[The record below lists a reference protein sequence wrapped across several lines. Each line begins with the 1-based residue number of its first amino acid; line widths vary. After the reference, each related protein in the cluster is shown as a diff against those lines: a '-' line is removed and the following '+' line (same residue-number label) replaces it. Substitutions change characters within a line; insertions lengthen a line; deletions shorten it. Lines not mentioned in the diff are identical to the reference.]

1 MTPPAAVYA
10 GVLGPYFLKIALR
23 LLHEPRVEMRYA
35 RGRFLSQ
42 LFTHLHWADPKAKP
56 EENGALSKWE
66 GDVGR
71 ETQDLG
77 LGNVEREDVG
87 TRGRETRK
95 RWYSGTRWLRDVR
108 DAVT

>member
-1 MTPPAAVYA
+1 M
-10 GVLGPYFLKIALR
+10 
-23 LLHEPRVEMRYA
+23 
-35 RGRFLSQ
+35 SQ

-77 LGNVEREDVG
+77 LGTWERG
-87 TRGRETRK
+87 TRGRGNSRTRDAK
-95 RWYSGTRWLRDVR
+95 TLVFG
-108 DAVT
+108 DAVTQGRAGTR